1 MTQTKYIVTVDGER
15 VGPECDSMT
24 GAILI
29 GFRLLGDTDKDLE
42 KWDIKEIQVPVTRFS
57 PEMEKAIQDTYRE
70 FDEQLRN
77 GDICLDFSGCRSI
90 DEVADIITQAIE
102 KRP

>member
-1 MTQTKYIVTVDGER
+1 MTKTKYIVTVDGEQ

-42 KWDIKEIQVPVTRFS
+42 KWDVKQ
-57 PEMEKAIQDTYRE
+57 
-70 FDEQLRN
+70 
-77 GDICLDFSGCRSI
+77 ICAKS
-90 DEVADIITQAIE
+90 TTTN
-102 KRP
+102 